1 MYVASAAATASKGG
15 IGGSYLIFL
24 LLIVAMIVWMFT
36 QQSRQ
41 QRQKRQMQAS
51 LNVGDRVVTVGGIVG
66 TIRAVEDR
74 GFQLE
79 VADGVILSVTKS
91 AVGGRYQEGSTV
103 SSASTPS
110 S

>member
-1 MYVASAAATASKGG
+1 MYFASAAATTTSKGG

-41 QRQKRQMQAS
+41 QKQKRQMQAS
-51 LNVGDRVVTVGGIVG
+51 IAVGDRVVTVGGIVG
-66 TIRAVEDR
+66 TVRTVEDR

-79 VADGVILSVTKS
+79 VADGVTLFVTKS
-91 AVGGRYQEGSTV
+91 AIGGRYQDETQT
-103 SSASTPS
+103 SS
-110 S
+110 